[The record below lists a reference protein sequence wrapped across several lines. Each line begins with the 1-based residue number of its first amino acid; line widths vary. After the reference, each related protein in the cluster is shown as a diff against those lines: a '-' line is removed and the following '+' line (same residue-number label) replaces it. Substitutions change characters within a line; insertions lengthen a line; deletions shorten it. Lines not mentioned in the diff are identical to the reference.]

1 MGTRLLQFVPV
12 PVPEKVAF
20 PQAWAAQPLL
30 ASPAVVSD
38 SQPLLASPT
47 VVSAYDQPLLASP
60 ARI

>member
-1 MGTRLLQFVPV
+1 M

-38 SQPLLASPT
+38 SQPLLASST
-47 VVSAYDQPLLASP
+47 VVSAYDQPLLASS